1 MFHRS
6 VGGYHGAKMGRY
18 QDVIDRYLVNID
30 ERVLDMLNTRYIIS
44 REGEPFVRS
53 TALGAAWFVE
63 RVVTARDARE
73 ELEALDGLD
82 LATEAV
88 VSERETLPATEFS
101 RDGYIA
107 LMEYRPN
114 YLRYE
119 YSADA
124 QVFAVF
130 SEIYYD
136 KGWTAWIDGEPCD
149 AMRTDYILR
158 GAVLPAGEHTVEWR
172 FRAPYWTAV
181 EAVTL
186 VCSLL
191 IVAGLVLLMIQTLRN
206 GKRNSNEE

>member
-1 MFHRS
+1 
-6 VGGYHGAKMGRY
+6 
-18 QDVIDRYLVNID
+18 
-30 ERVLDMLNTRYIIS
+30 
-44 REGEPFVRS
+44 
-53 TALGAAWFVE
+53 
-63 RVVTARDARE
+63 
-73 ELEALDGLD
+73 
-82 LATEAV
+82 V